1 MSAHPWIKFYP
12 RDWRGDQALRVCS
25 LAARG
30 LWMEMLCIMHEA
42 TPYGHL
48 FIGAQPV
55 ADDALARLAG
65 SSISEVQALL
75 VELQN
80 AQVLRL
86 TRTGVIFSKR
96 MVADEKRAINGRK
109 AKLAALKEAAEN
121 KPEKPRPSRVPK
133 RPPPTQKPDTR
144 GKLEGPT
151 KGPSNLTDAPTDAAP
166 LDRAASSA
174 LEPGPGASLEERKK
188 LADEMRQSVGLRVVS
203 G

>member
-30 LWMEMLCIMHEA
+30 LWIEMLCIMHEA
-42 TPYGHL
+42 SPYGHL
-48 FIGAQPV
+48 ILGGQPV
-55 ADDALARLAG
+55 SGDVLARLVG
-65 SSISEVQALL
+65 IGMDECGALL
-75 VELQN
+75 LELES
-80 AQVLRL
+80 AGVFGVTRKGVVYSRRL
-86 TRTGVIFSKR
+86 VRDQERSEI
-96 MVADEKRAINGRK
+96 GRK
-109 AKLAALKEAAEN
+109 AKVSALKQATEN
-121 KPEKPRPSRVPK
+121 KPENPRPSRGASRSPS
-133 RPPPTQKPDTR
+133 TQKPDTR
-144 GKLEGPT
+144 GKVEGPI
-151 KGPSNLTDAPTDAAP
+151 KGPSTLSTAPTDAAP

>member
-12 RDWRGDQALRVCS
+12 RDWRGDQALRVVS

-48 FIGAQPV
+48 LVSTQPV
-55 ADDALARLAG
+55 AVDTLARIAG
-65 SSISEVQALL
+65 SSIPEVQALL

-109 AKLAALKEAAEN
+109 AKLAALREAAEN
-121 KPEKPRPSRVPK
+121 TQGKPRPSRPPT
-133 RPPPTQKPDTR
+133 RPPPTQRPDSK
-144 GKLEGPT
+144 GKVESPQEGFST
-151 KGPSNLTDAPTDAAP
+151 LSTAQTADALPEGASP
-166 LDRAASSA
+166 LA
-174 LEPGPGASLEERKK
+174 PGPGASLEERKG
-188 LADEMRQSVGLRVVS
+188 LADEVRRSMGLRVVS